1 MVTLQG
7 KRKSQVII
15 RQWEVFS
22 GPHGR
27 LCTVSW
33 PSLAQFLSYFKVVET
48 ALLSVSCM
56 CQNSCMIE
64 NLICMF
70 CGNISIVGH
79 FFRI

>member
-33 PSLAQFLSYFKVVET
+33 PSLAQFLSYFKVVEQT
-48 ALLSVSCM
+48 VA
-56 CQNSCMIE
+56 
-64 NLICMF
+64 
-70 CGNISIVGH
+70 
-79 FFRI
+79 